1 MTTPRSP
8 LPDLST
14 LRVPKGLW
22 IASFLLA
29 LALLIASIGNILPTD
44 ADQKYSHRYEP
55 ANTAELLSAPNA
67 IPVKV
72 GAYIENYHDLSL
84 QDRRFVAEGY
94 YWVEWPQA
102 IEDIIEAEHIAPIDV
117 FEITNQIDEWD
128 SKIRTISNARTKLP
142 NGNYY
147 FQARFSGNFY
157 IPDLNLRRSPF
168 EALTLPIIIEAQD
181 DSLALENANVVL
193 TKDNP
198 RDSLVGSYGEI
209 DGYTL
214 VSETMKPMVH
224 SYGTTWGLGQGDLR
238 YSAMEVVAQLKSSIV
253 ASLLIWVLPL
263 LIVVGIVLLA
273 PSLAGELGD
282 IRLAI
287 PSTGLLTLIFLQQA
301 YRTELPALDYLTFLD
316 WLYAC
321 GYVIAILTFM
331 LFVWGTNIYQEAGE
345 SEKALAVDRINRI
358 DTIFQ
363 LSAVLGIVIAAAL
376 AWRA

>member
-1 MTTPRSP
+1 M
-8 LPDLST
+8 PDISS

-29 LALLIASIGNILPTD
+29 LVLLIASIGSILPTD

-55 ANTAELLSAPNA
+55 ANTAELLNAPNA

-84 QDRRFVAEGY
+84 QGRRFVAEGY

-102 IEDIIEAEHIAPIDV
+102 IEDILEAEHVAPIDV
-117 FEITNQIDEWD
+117 FEITNQVDEWD
-128 SKIRTISNARTKLP
+128 SKIRSTSKARTKLP

-147 FQARFSGNFY
+147 FQVRFSGNFY

-168 EALTLPIIIEAQD
+168 EPLTLPIIIEVQD
-181 DSLALENANVVL
+181 NSLALENANVVL
-193 TKDNP
+193 TVDNP

-209 DGYTL
+209 DGYTH

-253 ASLLIWVLPL
+253 ASFLIWVLPL

-321 GYVIAILTFM
+321 GYVISILTFM
-331 LFVWGTNIYQEAGE
+331 LFVWGTNIYQQAGE
-345 SEKALAVDRINRI
+345 SDKALAVDRINRI

-363 LSAVLGIVIAAAL
+363 LTAVVGIVITAAL

>member
-1 MTTPRSP
+1 
-8 LPDLST
+8 LPDISS

-22 IASFLLA
+22 IASFFLA
-29 LALLIASIGNILPTD
+29 LVLLIASIGNILPTE
-44 ADQKYSHRYEP
+44 ADQKYSHRYET
-55 ANTAELLSAPNA
+55 ANTAELLNAPNA

-128 SKIRTISNARTKLP
+128 SKIRSISNARTKLP

-147 FQARFSGNFY
+147 FQVRFSGNFY

-253 ASLLIWVLPL
+253 SSLLIWVLPL

-321 GYVIAILTFM
+321 GYVISILTFM

-345 SEKALAVDRINRI
+345 SEKALAVDRINRT

-363 LSAVLGIVIAAAL
+363 LSALVGIVIAAAL